1 MPESSS
7 LSSATS
13 FSPDDATFFRK
24 RIHMGKLYEYVL
36 TTVPPSLDET
46 INQPTRDLY
55 KRYRERVEL
64 RSGPVR
70 CSRGCAS
77 LRHSP
82 EDSWARRLFSSKLP
96 SCFLWL
102 PGFLRPLA
110 PFRLAGLVALIF
122 FLAPAGNALT
132 VALIH
137 ALDNSRYRG
146 SYGPLLLFA
155 LCGPFF
161 FALTTCCLRGEDD
174 LPRHCVE
181 ARP

>member
-64 RSGPVR
+64 RSGQSDVLEVVCPFATLLRLV
-70 CSRGCAS
+70 GAAAFFIEIAFLLS
-77 LRHSP
+77 L
-82 EDSWARRLFSSKLP
+82 AACLVF
-96 SCFLWL
+96 
-102 PGFLRPLA
+102 RPLA

-132 VALIH
+132 IALIH
-137 ALDNSRYRG
+137 ALDNSATAEATVPCFCSLCAPFVLRATTFAYAAKTIYR
-146 SYGPLLLFA
+146 
-155 LCGPFF
+155 
-161 FALTTCCLRGEDD
+161 
-174 LPRHCVE
+174 RHCVE